1 MGNDDA
7 ISFVVSKCDSATTRP
22 AGGAIECV
30 EMYMRVDAATVQ
42 WTTLL
47 YSYSDPARRTHGV
60 HLSSTPA
67 VPGCPG
73 GPAAG

>member
-1 MGNDDA
+1 
-7 ISFVVSKCDSATTRP
+7 
-22 AGGAIECV
+22 
-30 EMYMRVDAATVQ
+30 MYMRVDAATVQ

-47 YSYSDPARRTHGV
+47 YSYNSDPSRRTHGV